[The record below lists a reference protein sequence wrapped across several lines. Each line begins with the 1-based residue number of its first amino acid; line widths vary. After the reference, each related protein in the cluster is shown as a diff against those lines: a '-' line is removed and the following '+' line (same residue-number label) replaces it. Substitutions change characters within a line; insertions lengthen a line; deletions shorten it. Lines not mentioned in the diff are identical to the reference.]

1 MLSNTMIECPKRR
14 DAAALRQPFGLNH
27 KDRIMKTVTTLTA
40 AAVIAAAAGLAS
52 TAVAAPAA
60 NQADAAKLTSYVS
73 SQGLTCMS
81 CHSITEKRI
90 GPAWAAVAQKYKGDP
105 KALGE
110 VANRIEHGGSGIW
123 GSIPMPPGMANHAQ
137 AQKLA
142 KLILG
147 LAKNG

>member
-1 MLSNTMIECPKRR
+1 
-14 DAAALRQPFGLNH
+14 
-27 KDRIMKTVTTLTA
+27 MKTVITLATA
-40 AAVIAAAAGLAS
+40 AVVAAAAGFAS
-52 TAVAAPAA
+52 TAIAAPAV

-73 SQGLTCMS
+73 SQGLSCMS
-81 CHSITEKRI
+81 CHAISAKRV
-90 GPAWAAVAQKYKGDP
+90 GPAWAAVAQKYKDDP
-105 KALGE
+105 KAPDE
-110 VANRIEHGGSGIW
+110 VAKRIEHGGSGIW